1 MRKLEEQT
9 MGQRD
14 LIKELKDNRTS
25 LVHHKVGEYTNN
37 LKLNVFNTPHKE
49 WLRWFD
55 ATSDASLNI
64 V

>member
-25 LVHHKVGEYTNN
+25 LVHHKVGEYRNN
-37 LKLNVFNTPHKE
+37 LKLHVFNTPQKE

-55 ATSDASLNI
+55 PTRDISFNI